1 MPENRTVTPDLQT
14 PRFKTPPKHL
24 RWLGQE
30 SLIKACFGQSALL
43 ALLLLALITVF
54 LVKEGTGFFKLHRES
69 LEQYRKSGIEYV
81 DLMRERQNQYLA
93 LNRMLTSLRAEWIR
107 QMQEDGLPPAM
118 IELRLARP
126 DSRALF
132 KGYRQAGQALHQ
144 TILAKA
150 ALATA
155 TRDRWITEENLRQT
169 LQNTSGRIRDL
180 AGPAGPTTTEDR
192 SAYVLLLRAEAA
204 QPEISPLLSEQLM
217 KRADRIH
224 SGAPLPPDFR
234 KDYIR
239 LLEKECA
246 TIQNSLRPDASPRLD
261 PTLAADLEEHAERLA
276 EMDAR
281 IRSILAATHLF
292 DPPEHESLQT
302 LWQEFQQANEP
313 FLTGRR
319 AHLEKLRQWN
329 PDDAYSV
336 LAALGNFL
344 AGKQWITASS
354 RQDWFGILPLLSG
367 SLLVAA
373 MALCLAVPVGVGAAI
388 YSEQLASPRERL
400 WIKPSIELVSAIPT
414 VVLGFFG
421 VLVLGQ
427 LLQQAAGSAWL
438 RWIPFLPPQTQLNA
452 LTAACLLAF
461 MAVPTIFTL
470 TCQAIGN
477 IPREIKEASLAA
489 GATGSQTIFRVILP
503 GAFFG
508 ILSAVMLALGR
519 VVGETMI
526 VLLCAGN
533 RIKIPDFTE
542 GLAVLFQ
549 PAHTMTGI
557 IAQEMGEVV
566 RGSLHYRAL
575 FMVGIVLLLLS
586 LLVNFI
592 ALRLDRRMPPGNN

>member
-1 MPENRTVTPDLQT
+1 MLPPGSTPPSPPTLKNTPNGSPKWTPASAPSSRPPASSTPPEN
-14 PRFKTPPKHL
+14 
-24 RWLGQE
+24 
-30 SLIKACFGQSALL
+30 
-43 ALLLLALITVF
+43 
-54 LVKEGTGFFKLHRES
+54 
-69 LEQYRKSGIEYV
+69 
-81 DLMRERQNQYLA
+81 
-93 LNRMLTSLRAEWIR
+93 
-107 QMQEDGLPPAM
+107 
-118 IELRLARP
+118 
-126 DSRALF
+126 
-132 KGYRQAGQALHQ
+132 
-144 TILAKA
+144 
-150 ALATA
+150 
-155 TRDRWITEENLRQT
+155 
-169 LQNTSGRIRDL
+169 
-180 AGPAGPTTTEDR
+180 
-192 SAYVLLLRAEAA
+192 
-204 QPEISPLLSEQLM
+204 
-217 KRADRIH
+217 
-224 SGAPLPPDFR
+224 
-234 KDYIR
+234 
-239 LLEKECA
+239 
-246 TIQNSLRPDASPRLD
+246 
-261 PTLAADLEEHAERLA
+261 
-276 EMDAR
+276 
-281 IRSILAATHLF
+281 
-292 DPPEHESLQT
+292 ESLQT

-508 ILSAVMLALGR
+508 ILSAVMLAFGR

>member
-1 MPENRTVTPDLQT
+1 MPETKTARRDLQAHPFNA
-14 PRFKTPPKHL
+14 PRSRPD
-24 RWLGQE
+24 WLQKE
-30 SLIKACFGQSALL
+30 SLIRACFGQSALL

-54 LVKEGTGFFKLHRES
+54 LIKEGAGFFKLYRES
-69 LEQYRKSGIEYV
+69 LQQYRRSGIEYV
-81 DLMRERQNQYLA
+81 DLMRGRQAEYLA
-93 LNRMLTSLRAEWIR
+93 LNRKLTSLRAGWIR
-107 QMQEDGLPPAM
+107 QMQQDGLQPAE

-126 DSRALF
+126 DSQALF
-132 KGYRQAGQALHQ
+132 HGYRQAGQALHQ

-169 LQNTSGRIRDL
+169 LQNTNRRIRDL
-180 AGPAGPTTTEDR
+180 ADPAGPTTTEDR

-234 KDYIR
+234 EDYIR

-246 TIQNSLRPDASPRLD
+246 NIQNGLRPNASPRPD

-276 EMDAR
+276 QMDAR
-281 IRSILAATHLF
+281 IRSILAATRLF
-292 DPPEHESLQT
+292 DPPGNESLQT

-313 FLTGRR
+313 FLAGRR
-319 AHLEKLRQWN
+319 AHLGKLRQWN
-329 PDDAYSV
+329 PDDAYPV

-344 AGKQWITASS
+344 TGKQWITASS

-388 YSEQLASPRERL
+388 YIEQLASPRERL

-414 VVLGFFG
+414 VVLGFIG

-438 RWIPFLPPQTQLNA
+438 RWIPFLPPQAQLNA

-508 ILSAVMLALGR
+508 ILSAVMLAFGR
-519 VVGETMI
+519 VIGETMI

-542 GLAVLFQ
+542 GLAVLSQ

-592 ALRLDRRMPPGNN
+592 ALRLDRRMPSGKN